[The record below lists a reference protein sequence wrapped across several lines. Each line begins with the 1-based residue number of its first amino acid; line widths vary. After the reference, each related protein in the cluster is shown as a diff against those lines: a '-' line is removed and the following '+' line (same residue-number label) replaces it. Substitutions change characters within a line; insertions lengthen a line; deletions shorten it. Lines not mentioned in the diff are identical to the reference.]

1 MAKAVEATRSVFI
14 AGTKDYPKQVIKRGM
29 KFAADDKRVKNN
41 PSHFAD
47 VEDLVE
53 AATAAPGEK
62 REVKPRKR
70 RSDTN
75 AQNKKKVAKKP
86 AAKKAQVEAHDKAV
100 AEQTEKQREAGEKA
114 LVE

>member
-41 PSHFAD
+41 PTHFAD

-70 RSDTN
+70 AATTN
-75 AQNKKKVAKKP
+75 AANKKKVAGKAAAKAKQVEADDAEKE
-86 AAKKAQVEAHDKAV
+86 AAKK
-100 AEQTEKQREAGEKA
+100 
-114 LVE
+114 